1 MTLYNTTGISEKRF
15 SEAECLGDRVGGFI
29 KNHRRTL
36 CLPIQGST
44 ARGDE
49 SRLV

>member
-36 CLPIQGST
+36 SSLSKEVQRVAMNQG
-44 ARGDE
+44 
-49 SRLV
+49 